1 MAFVKLLEVL
11 DVVRGNLDVVNVD
24 ALVVGL
30 EGLAAQQL
38 LHGSN
43 SLRSLALSIVQNSAG
58 HVAVGNFVLGSVQSV
73 NTDEVDVLV
82 DGTAGSLNSLQSAD
96 SHVIVVAEDNLDL
109 VAELGEV
116 VLADLLTLVTVPVTA
131 LQVELLDLNA
141 GIGQS
146 LDGVLGTCLLYTS
159 DAADE

>member
-24 ALVVGL
+24 ALVAGL

-43 SLRSLALSIVQNSAG
+43 SLRSLTLSVVQNGTG

-82 DGTAGSLNSLQSAD
+82 DGAAGSLNSLQSAD
-96 SHVIVVAEDNLDL
+96 SHVT
-109 VAELGEV
+109 
-116 VLADLLTLVTVPVTA
+116 LLQKT
-131 LQVELLDLNA
+131 
-141 GIGQS
+141 
-146 LDGVLGTCLLYTS
+146 TS
-159 DAADE
+159 I